1 MRQIAA
7 AGETFSWDRDI
18 AEEDDDG
25 RILGTA
31 EMGRRLGGPAA
42 HTASA
47 GFMVDPAHEGRGAG
61 RALCERVIDQ
71 ARADGYRSIVFNAV
85 VETNVRAVRASGLRP
100 SRMMAIGRRQPS
112 ARSSDEGGTHAT
124 AALVRPRT
132 SSVVTSSR
140 RTLAFGARSTIGS
153 TASRMRRC

>member
-42 HTASA
+42 HTASV

-61 RALCERVIDQ
+61 RALCETVIDQ
-71 ARADGYRSIVFNAV
+71 ARTDGYRSIVFNAV
-85 VETNVRAVRASGLRP
+85 AASNVRAVRLWQSLGFAVVGTVPEGFHHPTAGYVGLHV
-100 SRMMAIGRRQPS
+100 M
-112 ARSSDEGGTHAT
+112 
-124 AALVRPRT
+124 
-132 SSVVTSSR
+132 
-140 RTLAFGARSTIGS
+140 
-153 TASRMRRC
+153 